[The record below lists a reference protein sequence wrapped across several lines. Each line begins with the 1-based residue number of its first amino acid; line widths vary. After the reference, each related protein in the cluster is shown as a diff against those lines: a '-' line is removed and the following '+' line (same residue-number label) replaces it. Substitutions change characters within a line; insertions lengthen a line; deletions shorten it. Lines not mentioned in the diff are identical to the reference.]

1 MGMDKKELKK
11 HIRNELK
18 EVCKLYNF
26 IPKSEVQYLRLT
38 DDNVLHIIN
47 FDLGSIGFTCS
58 VAIQPLYTLE
68 HTNVVS
74 LNMGGRL
81 SRFKIVQKEWWSY
94 EEPEKGL
101 KEILNLL
108 MLNGLPW
115 FEEYGTAKGI
125 IKFIS
130 SGKHKEYGLVSFDS
144 FHQKKYLAFSLLFT
158 GDMIEGAKYINDLI
172 GEIKDNAADFM
183 LSYKKQLLE
192 LSNTIK
198 NEPEKVSEILNT
210 AIIENKKSLKI

>member
-1 MGMDKKELKK
+1 MDKKELKK
-11 HIRNELK
+11 LIRNELK

-26 IPKSEVQYLRLT
+26 IPKSEVQYLRLS

-58 VAIQPLYTLE
+58 VAIQPLYTFE

-115 FEEYGTAKGI
+115 FEKYGTAKGI
-125 IKFIS
+125 IEFIS

-158 GDMIEGAKYINDLI
+158 GDMIEGAKCINDLI

-192 LSNTIK
+192 LSTTIK